1 MSSALPPPPPD
12 PSSNPGG
19 GPPPSSGGLPRPAP
33 PPPPPPPAPAPRPPP
48 PRNRT
53 DSATTFTRERSC
65 PDCLSCHLSV
75 LSRPSTKTCRPLARY
90 SPTCS
95 ACFPQTS
102 TSCHSVSSF
111 FWPEPL
117 SVQVREVAIRR
128 LATAWPPDVYRTSG
142 SFPRL
147 PMRMTLL
154 TMAKPFVFVAWLR
167 AEGSS
172 GT

>member
-1 MSSALPPPPPD
+1 MSSALPPPG
-12 PSSNPGG
+12 PSSKPGG
-19 GPPPSSGGLPRPAP
+19 GPLPSSGELPRPAP

-90 SPTCS
+90 SPHCS

-111 FWPEPL
+111 FWPDCL
-117 SVQVREVAIRR
+117 SVQDREVAMRR
-128 LATAWPPDVYRTSG
+128 LATAWPPLV
-142 SFPRL
+142 
-147 PMRMTLL
+147 
-154 TMAKPFVFVAWLR
+154 
-167 AEGSS
+167 
-172 GT
+172 